1 MELLPLPPS
10 DGPAAPLPTALP
22 IPLERLRLPP
32 ALSGAAGSNRAPDRA
47 TRIAAAD
54 DLAAVTAW
62 LARYADSAATLTTYR
77 REVERLI
84 LWAVLQLG
92 KPLSSLTHEDLLTYE
107 RFLTDPQPAA
117 RWVLAGSKKLARS
130 HPDWRPFA
138 GPLAP
143 RSVRQALVI
152 LNALFAWLTE
162 AGYLAGN
169 PLALARRRRAPSRPR
184 ITRYLSHELWDVVKA
199 TIEAM
204 PGTADTATERERLH
218 AARCR
223 WLLTVLYLGGLRAA
237 EVTGT
242 AMGAFFCRREA
253 QGIERWWLEVTGK
266 GNKTRLV
273 PATDELIAELARYRR
288 AHGLAPTPQP
298 GETRPL
304 LLPVIGQEN
313 RERGLSRGALHLILK
328 EVFGLAAARLRARGP
343 EWAAQADV
351 LASAS
356 AHWLRHTAGSH
367 MTDRQVDLRY
377 VRDNFGHA
385 SISTTSGYLHSEDD
399 ARHEATQVR
408 HRIGW
413 TSKT

>member
-1 MELLPLPPS
+1 MELLPIKSLAS
-10 DGPAAPLPTALP
+10 LSAPMPT
-22 IPLERLRLPP
+22 PLERLHLPP
-32 ALSGAAGSNRAPDRA
+32 AQSGAAGSNRAPATA

-62 LARYADSAATLTTYR
+62 LARYADSPATVSAYR
-77 REVERLI
+77 REVERLL

-92 KPLSSLTHEDLLTYE
+92 KPLSSLTHEDLLVYE
-107 RFLTDPQPAA
+107 RFLADPQPRA
-117 RWVLAGSKKLARS
+117 RWVLAGSKKLGRH

-138 GPLAP
+138 GPLSPA
-143 RSVRQALVI
+143 SVRHALVI

-169 PLALARRRRAPSRPR
+169 PLALARRRRAPTQPR
-184 ITRYLSHELWDVVKA
+184 ITRYLSHDLWETVKD
-199 TIEAM
+199 TVEAM
-204 PGTADTATERERLH
+204 PTETVRERLH
-218 AARCR
+218 AVRCR

-242 AMGAFFCRREA
+242 AMGAFFCRRDA
-253 QGIERWWLEVTGK
+253 QGVERWWLEVTGK

-288 AHGLAPTPQP
+288 AHGLTPTPHP

-304 LLPVIGQEN
+304 LLSVIG
-313 RERGLSRGALHLILK
+313 REGREHRDKSLSRGALHLILK

-343 EWAAQADV
+343 EWAAQADI

-385 SISTTSGYLHSEDD
+385 SISTTSGYLHSEED
-399 ARHEATQVR
+399 ARHEATQAR

-413 TSKT
+413 ASKT